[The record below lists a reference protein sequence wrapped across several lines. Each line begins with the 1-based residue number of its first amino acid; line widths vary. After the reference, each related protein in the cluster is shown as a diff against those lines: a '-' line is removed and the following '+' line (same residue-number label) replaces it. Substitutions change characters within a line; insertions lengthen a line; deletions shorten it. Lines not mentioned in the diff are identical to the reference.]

1 MKKII
6 ATVCAALMIM
16 GTTGVWAGEKEPAKV
31 ILQTP
36 ASHTLTKAER
46 TVLENRVKEIKD
58 MKLNELSGSEKQ
70 ELKTELLGIKEKL
83 SGAEPF
89 TGIYLSAGAIIIIL
103 LILLIIT

>member
-6 ATVCAALMIM
+6 ATVCMAFMM
-16 GTTGVWAGEKEPAKV
+16 GTTGAWASEREPTKA
-31 ILQTP
+31 ILHTP
-36 ASHTLTKAER
+36 ASYTLTKAER
-46 TVLENRVKEIKD
+46 TVLENRVKEIRE
-58 MKLNELSGSEKQ
+58 MKLNELSSSEKQ